1 MADRY
6 WVGGTGTWNSTST
19 TNWAISSGAS
29 AGASAPTSVD
39 NVFFDANSN
48 TGTTAFTVTATSTT
62 LIPVCQN
69 LTISGL
75 DGALTLT
82 TTNASLTSC
91 LRIYGNLTLPST
103 NLTLNSTG
111 FISFFATTTGKTIT
125 TNGISIGGVVF
136 NGVGGEWTLQDT
148 LTGIASLSITNG
160 SLITNN
166 QTINISSFS
175 CTAAGSFTLGTSTL
189 NLSGTTQALNVSSTT
204 ASAASSTINLTN
216 NTTTSRTISFT
227 ALACGTINIGG
238 NTSISTTTI
247 SASGGS
253 IASLITSKTVAHTV
267 SFASSLTI
275 NNWGITGTLG
285 NVVTVNS
292 NAVNT
297 ARTFTYTGSQLNLN
311 YMSIKDINFSYT
323 LGAANPYLVY
333 ANNST
338 NGGNN
343 AGIAFI
349 DGTTSK
355 AYRLTTG
362 TSFTVPVGWNSSN
375 NNIYMLGAG
384 GGGSILGISG
394 NNRAA
399 GGGGGGGGYT
409 AITNFSTTAGSTIT
423 YAIGLGTANA
433 NGGNTTWNAGE
444 FSAGGGLKGTA
455 TSVPLSTGGAG
466 GTGSTFNGGAG
477 GAGAYGTVASTGYGG
492 GGGGGAGGFNGV
504 GGTGGNGFASTVTAN
519 IASGGGGGNGGGSN
533 GGNASSALGGN
544 GGNNFAGV
552 GGGIGT
558 ATVGGVGTLGGGG
571 AGGAGNGQGGR
582 VLGGVDF
589 ENSIGSGGGVGA
601 NAGTGTAVIN
611 NGYGGGGGG
620 TTITLTGS
628 SFTPG
633 AGLPGVI
640 FIVYSTALA
649 ATKQGGDDA
658 PRSVKNLKYKPK
670 PRKDDFGNEIV
681 VPEAISALTVE
692 KYTLKPTRVNA
703 NELQS
708 HLEIDDE
715 EAILMFI

>member
-6 WVGGTGTWNSTST
+6 WVGGTGTWDSTQT
-19 TNWAISSGAS
+19 THWAISSGAG

-62 LIPVCQN
+62 LIPVCQD

-75 DGALTLT
+75 DGAMTL
-82 TTNASLTSC
+82 NTSGSTSSN
-91 LRIYGNLTLPST
+91 LKIYGNLTLPST

-111 FISFFATTTGKTIT
+111 YISFFATTTGKTIT
-125 TNGISIGGVVF
+125 TNGTSIGGVVF

-148 LTGIASLSITNG
+148 LTGSGTLGLTITNG
-160 SLITNN
+160 SLVTNN
-166 QTINISSFS
+166 QTINVTQFS
-175 CTAAGSFTLGTSTL
+175 CVAAASFTLGTSTL
-189 NLSGTTQALNVSSTT
+189 NLSGTTQALNVGSTT

-227 ALACGTINIGG
+227 ALAFGTINIGG

-292 NAVNT
+292 SSVNT
-297 ARTFTYTGSQLNLN
+297 ARIITYTGSQLNLN
-311 YMSIKDINFSYT
+311 YMSIQDINFSYT
-323 LGAANPYLVY
+323 LGAANPYIIY

-338 NGGNN
+338 NNGNN
-343 AGIAFI
+343 TGIAFI

-355 AYRLTTG
+355 AYILTTG

-384 GGGSILGISG
+384 GGGANSVVSG

-423 YAIGLGTANA
+423 YAIGLGTFNA
-433 NGGNTTWNAGE
+433 NGGNTTWNASA
-444 FSAGGGLKGTA
+444 FSAGGGLRGTA
-455 TSVPLSTGGAG
+455 TTVPLSTGGAG
-466 GTGSTFNGGAG
+466 GTGSTFNGGSG
-477 GAGAYGTVASTGYGG
+477 GAGAYGTVVASAYGS

-504 GGTGGNGFASTVTAN
+504 GGNGGNGFGSIIAAN
-519 IASGGGGGNGGGSN
+519 ISGGGGGGNGGGSN
-533 GGNASSALGGN
+533 GANGTSALGGN
-544 GGNNFAGV
+544 GGNNFSGT
-552 GGGIGT
+552 GGSPGATGAAT
-558 ATVGGVGTLGGGG
+558 AATLGGGG
-571 AGGAGNGQGGR
+571 GGASGASGQGGNSGSGIDFQNTIGGSGGRGGNTAVSGSANTGLYGGGAAGGGMGTTGVALAGGAG
-582 VLGGVDF
+582 
-589 ENSIGSGGGVGA
+589 
-601 NAGTGTAVIN
+601 AG
-611 NGYGGGGGG
+611 
-620 TTITLTGS
+620 
-628 SFTPG
+628 
-633 AGLPGVI
+633 GVI
-640 FIVYSTALA
+640 FIVYSTVVA
-649 ATKQGGDDA
+649 AT
-658 PRSVKNLKYKPK
+658 
-670 PRKDDFGNEIV
+670 GNFF
-681 VPEAISALTVE
+681 
-692 KYTLKPTRVNA
+692 
-703 NELQS
+703 
-708 HLEIDDE
+708 
-715 EAILMFI
+715 LMF